1 VKIVL
6 CGPNNLLHLSFTLT
20 EQAGAY
26 VTLAHFAMVV
36 VLIYLNVTAKSAK
49 DISIN
54 WNFVLKTDLSKIL
67 LKNIKGHKEY
77 FSPLFLFSV

>member
-1 VKIVL
+1 MKIVL
-6 CGPNNLLHLSFTLT
+6 CGPTNLLHPSSTLT
-20 EQAGAY
+20 GQAGAY
-26 VTLAHFAMVV
+26 VTMANFAMFV

-67 LKNIKGHKEY
+67 LKNINPDY
-77 FSPLFLFSV
+77 SVR